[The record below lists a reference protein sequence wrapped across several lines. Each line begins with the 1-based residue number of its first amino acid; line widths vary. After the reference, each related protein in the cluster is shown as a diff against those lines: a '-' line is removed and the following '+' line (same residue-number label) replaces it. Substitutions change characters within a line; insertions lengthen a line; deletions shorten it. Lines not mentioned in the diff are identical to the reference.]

1 MGLGNGEGRQGKEK
15 RNPGESG
22 GRREQKVNCFGGTS
36 GRLEREY
43 PIARAAVLGIGF
55 PVRFCLKGTQET
67 EGSKRGMCYRNE
79 GITMVEVSGQGHW
92 ENLLIFGARI
102 SK

>member
-1 MGLGNGEGRQGKEK
+1 MKEGRAKKK

-36 GRLEREY
+36 GSLEREY

-55 PVRFCLKGTQET
+55 PVRFCLKGTRNRRLQGGNVLQE
-67 EGSKRGMCYRNE
+67 
-79 GITMVEVSGQGHW
+79 
-92 ENLLIFGARI
+92 
-102 SK
+102 